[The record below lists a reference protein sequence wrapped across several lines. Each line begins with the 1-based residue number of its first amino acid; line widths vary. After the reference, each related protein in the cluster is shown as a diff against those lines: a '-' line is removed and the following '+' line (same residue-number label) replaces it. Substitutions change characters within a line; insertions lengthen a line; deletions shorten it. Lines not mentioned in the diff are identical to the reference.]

1 VVTNLWMILI
11 LLAANVTL
19 SNRSFGQIA
28 RDPMLV
34 WLLGAGTTVGI
45 LAMALVLLPAI
56 ARARLPLRWNFDISN
71 PAVRTV
77 ARLSGWT
84 FGYVI
89 ANQVCLFVL
98 IGLAGDKVATWN
110 YAYQFFQLPYG
121 VFTVSIM
128 TAFTPELS
136 RLGEQG
142 RFAELRD
149 RFLQGFRLVLLAVL
163 PAT

>member
-1 VVTNLWMILI
+1 
-11 LLAANVTL
+11 
-19 SNRSFGQIA
+19 
-28 RDPMLV
+28 
-34 WLLGAGTTVGI
+34 
-45 LAMALVLLPAI
+45 
-56 ARARLPLRWNFDISN
+56 
-71 PAVRTV
+71 
-77 ARLSGWT
+77 
-84 FGYVI
+84 VI

-163 PAT
+163 PATALFAILARPLIWAVFAQWGRRFTAEDVGPTAGTLMALAWGMVGFSVYLYVLRGF